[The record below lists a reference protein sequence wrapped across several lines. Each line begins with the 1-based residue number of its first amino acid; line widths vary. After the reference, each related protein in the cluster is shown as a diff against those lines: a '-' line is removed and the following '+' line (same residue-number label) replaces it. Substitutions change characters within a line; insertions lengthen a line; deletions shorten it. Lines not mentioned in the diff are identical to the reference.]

1 MGRLQLNSNLSK
13 NNRISIIKA
22 NSTKLKPYS
31 INGGVTVYDDRAVYV
46 FKGGSTNT
54 ISTVFNFLELVGSN
68 SSSNADLITIATNGV
83 GKAYWYKN
91 SGLGGTG
98 WREITAGSIT
108 NQANTV
114 INVNDLIY
122 FSPRSLKEISVGSGA
137 IIQRDYNGNANLN
150 RTGLY
155 SLISTGSYIF
165 ARGSNN
171 TIASFSN
178 SSEFVGNNI
187 ISLADRIAIKS
198 PGDTA
203 FLLYYLRG
211 DGITWRRSGST
222 TTQND
227 TIIQNNS
234 LITYT
239 TYNSVVK
246 QFTVQGDNV
255 VRISG

>member
-1 MGRLQLNSNLSK
+1 MGRLQLNSNLNK

-31 INGGVTVYDDRAVYV
+31 INGGTTTYDDRAVYA

-54 ISTVFNFLELVGSN
+54 ISTVFNFLELVGSS
-68 SSSNADLITIATNGV
+68 SSSNADLITITTNGV

-98 WREITAGSIT
+98 WREVSAGNT

-122 FSPRSLKEISVGSGA
+122 FTPRSLKEISVGSGA
-137 IIQRDYNGNANLN
+137 IIQRYYNGNSNLN

-165 ARGSNN
+165 SRGSNN
-171 TIASFSN
+171 TIATFSN
-178 SSEFVGNNI
+178 SSEFVGNNNQA
-187 ISLADRIAIKS
+187 LADRISIKG
-198 PGDTA
+198 PGELA
-203 FLLYYLRG
+203 FISYYLRG
-211 DGITWRRSGST
+211 DGVTWRRVGLIA
-222 TTQND
+222 TQND